1 MFSTMYSNDVYLL
14 ETTNARYTSASS
26 FKEIDI
32 LYDYDVYAN
41 DRTLQSYHFK
51 TIASRV
57 AKIIDVAKIEDWN
70 NPNSKY
76 ILGVLIETKKGSNR
90 ILCRATDL

>member
-14 ETTNARYTSASS
+14 DATNARYTSASS
-26 FKEIDI
+26 FKEIDV

-41 DRTLQSYHFK
+41 DRQLESYHFK
-51 TIASRV
+51 TISSRV

-70 NPNSKY
+70 NPNSQ
-76 ILGVLIETKKGSNR
+76 
-90 ILCRATDL
+90 